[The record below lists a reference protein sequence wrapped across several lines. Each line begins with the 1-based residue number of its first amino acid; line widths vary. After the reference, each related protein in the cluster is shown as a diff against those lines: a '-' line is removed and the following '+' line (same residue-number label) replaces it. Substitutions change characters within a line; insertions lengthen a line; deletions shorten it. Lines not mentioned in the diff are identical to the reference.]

1 MNEHEYFVYIMTTK
15 HNAVLYTGVT
25 NDLLRRVTEHKSG
38 AGGLFSGKYKTH
50 KLVYYELSD
59 DIKAAIERE
68 KQVKAGPRKKKLELI
83 NSINPEWH
91 DLYDELLP

>member
-1 MNEHEYFVYIMTTK
+1 
-15 HNAVLYTGVT
+15 
-25 NDLLRRVTEHKSG
+25 
-38 AGGLFSGKYKTH
+38 
-50 KLVYYELSD
+50 VYYELSD